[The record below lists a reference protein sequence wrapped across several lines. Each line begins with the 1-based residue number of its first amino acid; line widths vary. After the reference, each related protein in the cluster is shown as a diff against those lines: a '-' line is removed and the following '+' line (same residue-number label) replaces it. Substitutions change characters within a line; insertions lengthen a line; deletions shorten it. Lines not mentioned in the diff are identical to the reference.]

1 MTSQADTAVPSSGPL
16 ICRVSA
22 DLYSVRARR
31 IIARLCREFLDRARL
46 TPLELLHSP
55 AAQRQYLDHGT
66 DYQAAVQKSA
76 VAQARAAGQDVAQ
89 RVRALYGVVDAAARE
104 AAERLKAQPPAPVEP
119 ATFAAFVAAARKA
132 ELTEVGDFFVHAAL
146 TAYLAGGKTWADKV
160 DRLLVLA
167 DAAHGTAVVALVDTI
182 IAEIV
187 ASTGALRELIG
198 PSTPMGPFLAAL
210 VDLLCAPVPTAVQHL
225 DGGAKLRDALSRHPL
240 PETRAILL
248 EHLRAGLK
256 STAPLAAGPPAAD
269 LDAHLRLIET
279 LGRAGDAAGGENM
292 RGLLGERIGRVL
304 SVDALAG
311 AMKRFARPD
320 VRMIQALHL
329 HRMLGDSPGRN
340 DVRQY
345 VEFLFESERLL
356 TTLAKAPEPAAE
368 KLRRVASLLAALQA
382 SGLSNAGRARFV
394 EPLQALQAEL
404 LRQSGAPGS
413 QAAAAA
419 GAPKAAAA
427 GADERRIAPR
437 VPSNPE
443 DHVILNNVRFT
454 LRNWSPRGLL
464 FGPVANPPTV
474 GAKIG
479 LKVNIMLRSDRAR
492 FDAMGE
498 VMRVANGEV
507 AVRYECAAEETRLL
521 IQKYFNSFA

>member
-1 MTSQADTAVPSSGPL
+1 MGAQADTAAPSSGPL
-16 ICRVSA
+16 VCQVSA
-22 DLYSVRARR
+22 DLYSVRSRR

-46 TPLELLHSP
+46 TPLELLHCP

-76 VAQARAAGQDVAQ
+76 VAQAKTAGQDVAQ

-104 AAERLKAQPPAPVEP
+104 AAERLKTQPPAPVDP

-132 ELTEVGDFFVHAAL
+132 ELTEVGDFFVNAAL
-146 TAYLAGGKTWADKV
+146 TTYLAGGKTWADKI
-160 DRLLVLA
+160 DRLRVLA
-167 DAAHGTAVVALVDTI
+167 DAAHDASVVALVDTI
-182 IAEIV
+182 ITEIV
-187 ASTGALRELIG
+187 ASVSALRELIG
-198 PSTPMGPFLAAL
+198 PSTPLGPFLAAL

-225 DGGAKLRDALSRHPL
+225 DGGVKLRDVLSRHAL
-240 PETRAILL
+240 SETRATLL

-279 LGRAGDAAGGENM
+279 LGRAGDAVGGENM

-356 TTLAKAPEPAAE
+356 TTLAKAPEPNAE
-368 KLRRVASLLAALQA
+368 KLKRVASLLAALQA

-404 LRQSGAPGS
+404 LRQSGASGS
-413 QAAAAA
+413 HAAA
-419 GAPKAAAA
+419 GPTAPKPAAS
-427 GADERRIAPR
+427 GADDRRIAPR
-437 VPSNPE
+437 VPNNPE

-464 FGPVANPPTV
+464 FGPVANPPSV
-474 GAKIG
+474 GTKIG
-479 LKVNIMLRSDRAR
+479 LRVNIMLQSDRAR

-507 AVRYECAAEETRLL
+507 AVRYECAAPETRLL